1 AYGPLGSNPS
11 GGANL
16 GSKFIFAAT
25 TEIGREPWISDGTP
39 EGTNLLLN
47 IAPEVPSGAI
57 SGTVREAATGA
68 PIAGAKITLCNQG
81 KCEDSVGTNGAGFY
95 RFTGVAAGVYTL
107 RADSRAHVIQMYDG
121 TNCPCPLPELGTPV
135 EVKVGFETAGID
147 FSLIKGGTISGHV
160 RRAATGEPIDFA

>member
-1 AYGPLGSNPS
+1 MSEVTIPS
-11 GGANL
+11 A
-16 GSKFIFAAT
+16 F
-25 TEIGREPWISDGTP
+25 SDGTP
-39 EGTNLLLN
+39 EGTYLLLN

-107 RADSRAHVIQMYDG
+107 RADSRAHLIQMYDG

-135 EVKVGFETAGID
+135 EVRVGFEAAGGRHQRRGADFRGAID
-147 FSLIKGGTISGHV
+147 RLLQ
-160 RRAATGEPIDFA
+160 